1 MRWAVLT
8 LLFVTVAC
16 SSPERKAAD
25 AQKSAESW
33 AATAKV
39 TAEEWRR
46 GAVTDGY
53 VRSTARVAIEELSRN
68 AGDMQGPRVLGSSGT
83 EVPRTRGAENPT
95 PALNAL
101 RLWRELLDK
110 VQ

>member
-1 MRWAVLT
+1 MKRFVFA
-8 LLFVTVAC
+8 LLLVAAC
-16 SSPERKAAD
+16 ASPERKAAD

-33 AATAKV
+33 AAAAKM

-68 AGDMQGPRVLGSSGT
+68 AG
-83 EVPRTRGAENPT
+83 VP
-95 PALNAL
+95 PAGQAASRRQEAL
-101 RLWRELLDK
+101 RLWRELQDK